1 MTSNPLAALEGRR
14 SEFEAL
20 CRELGAH
27 LVYLFGSQ
35 ARGQAFPF
43 SDVDFAVAFA
53 PEVPAAEL
61 SQRQVEMITEL
72 MSLLKRNDVD
82 VAVLERATPLL
93 RHRAATEGIV
103 VYQADPFAHADFLVR
118 ALREYD
124 DTRSLREAEAAALKA
139 RYGRR

>member
-1 MTSNPLAALEGRR
+1 MGSDSLAALEERR
-14 SEFEAL
+14 GDFEAF
-20 CRELGAH
+20 CREMGAR
-27 LVYLFGSQ
+27 LVYLFGSE

-43 SDVDFAVAFA
+43 SDVDFAVAFT
-53 PEVPAAEL
+53 PEVPAAEQ

-82 VAVLERATPLL
+82 VAVLERSTPLL

-103 VYQADPFAHADFLVR
+103 VYEAGPYEHANFLVQ

-124 DTRSLREAEAAALKA
+124 DTRSLREAEAAALEA